1 MAGGTD
7 GPAAVA
13 PLRILRFPAYTP
25 RCSSCGAP
33 YGDPVSLRLS
43 SSMTVNFAAD
53 PALVTHRKDFP
64 SAKAWSA
71 VLLADALQRICTTNR
86 AAGLPGD
93 WETTA
98 RESLMILQRLLRMSE
113 TAR

>member
-7 GPAAVA
+7 SPGAVA

-25 RCSSCGAP
+25 RCHSCGAP

-93 WETTA
+93 WEGTV
-98 RESLMILQRLLRMSE
+98 RESRMILERLLRMSQ